1 MNETKTI
8 RAILDVIE
16 ANQRF
21 LVASHESPDGDAL
34 ASTLAL
40 TLALRNL
47 GKEVVAFNQDGV
59 ITPFGFL
66 PGADT
71 VVDTLIDEAP
81 FDVGFVLDAGE
92 LRRAGTDLRERC
104 ALLVNIDHHPY
115 SEDFGELYYV
125 DESASSTGVLV
136 YRLLAAG
143 AVEITRDIA
152 TNIYTTILSDTGSFR
167 YSNADREAFLVAS
180 EMIDKGLNAWD
191 IASHLYE
198 TQPRQRLTL
207 LGEAL
212 QTMTFSSCGRFAS
225 ISVSCAMLEKMHAG
239 PEHTDGFVNYP
250 RSIEGVEV
258 AIFFREISPGLYKVG
273 FRSKGA
279 VDVGDLARE
288 LGGGGHHNA
297 AGATVAGTLEEVR
310 FQVFNRL
317 GIS

>member
-1 MNETKTI
+1 MSEQTTI
-8 RAILDVIE
+8 KAILDVIRE
-16 ANQRF
+16 NQRF

-47 GKEVVAFNQDGV
+47 GKEVVAYNPSGMV
-59 ITPFGFL
+59 TPFGFL

-71 VVDTLIDEAP
+71 VVDTLTGEAP
-81 FDVGFVLDAGE
+81 FDAGFVLDAGE

-104 ALLVNIDHHPY
+104 AILVNIDHHPY
-115 SEDFGELYYV
+115 SEDFGEHYYV

-136 YRLLAAG
+136 YRLLRAG
-143 AVEITRDIA
+143 DVDITREIA
-152 TNIYTTILSDTGSFR
+152 INIYTTVLSDTGSFR

-191 IASHLYE
+191 IASRLYE
-198 TQPRQRLTL
+198 TQPRQRLVL

-212 QTMTFSSCGRFAS
+212 QTLTISSCGRDAS
-225 ISVSCAMLEKMHAG
+225 ISVSCEMLSKANAG

-273 FRSKGA
+273 FRSKGL
-279 VDVGDLARE
+279 VDVGGLARE

-297 AGATVAGTLEEVR
+297 AGATVSGSLVEVR
-310 FQVFNRL
+310 SQVFRRL